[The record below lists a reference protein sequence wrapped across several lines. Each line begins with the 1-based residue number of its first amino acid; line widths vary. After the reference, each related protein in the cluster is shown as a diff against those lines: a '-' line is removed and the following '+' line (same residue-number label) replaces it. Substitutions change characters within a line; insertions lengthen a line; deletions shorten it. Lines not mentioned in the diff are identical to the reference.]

1 VKLFVYL
8 RIFRKG
14 LILTLATTRLA
25 HISLP
30 LAAAL
35 ALTLAGCSRQDAPN
49 SSASPATKAALPAQ
63 PFEAVAAQGKGFT
76 VGAMMAANTVYVLF
90 DPQCPHCGRL
100 WNASLP
106 LHGKVK
112 FVWVPV
118 TLMNAKSG
126 PQGAALLA
134 AAEPAA
140 LMTEHEKS
148 LLAGTGGISASASIA
163 PALEQAL
170 KNNTALFNS
179 LKVESVPYIL
189 ARNQQTGNVV
199 THNGAMDTAGLG
211 IFLGLAQP

>member
-1 VKLFVYL
+1 LK
-8 RIFRKG
+8 
-14 LILTLATTRLA
+14 LATVRLA
-25 HISLP
+25 PVILP

-35 ALTLAGCSRQDAPN
+35 ALTLAGCSKQDAPTT
-49 SSASPATKAALPAQ
+49 SASPATTTATPAQ

-90 DPQCPHCGRL
+90 DPQCPHCGHL

-134 AAEPAA
+134 AADPAA

-148 LLAGTGGISASASIA
+148 LLAGTGGISASASVA
-163 PALEQAL
+163 SELEQAL

-199 THNGAMDTAGLG
+199 THNGAMDTAALG
-211 IFLGLAQP
+211 NFLGLAQP